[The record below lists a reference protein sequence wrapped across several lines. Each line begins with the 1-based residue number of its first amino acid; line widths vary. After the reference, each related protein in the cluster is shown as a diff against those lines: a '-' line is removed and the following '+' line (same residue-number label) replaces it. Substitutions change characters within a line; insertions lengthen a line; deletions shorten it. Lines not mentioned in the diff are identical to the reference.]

1 MGKTKHRKE
10 HKQKVQ
16 ARRNRVQQQRQSFNK
31 LVQQLE
37 EQIAIVQANPVT
49 GVNIIP
55 QEQVT
60 LTGTLPSHEINIW
73 HK

>member
-1 MGKTKHRKE
+1 MGKTKHRKG

-16 ARRNRVQQQRQSFNK
+16 AHKAKILQRRKTFNS

-55 QEQVT
+55 QEQIT
-60 LTGTLPSHEINIW
+60 LTGT
-73 HK
+73 

>member
-1 MGKTKHRKE
+1 MGKTKHRKG

-37 EQIAIVQANPVT
+37 EQIAIVQSNPIT
-49 GVNIIP
+49 GVDIRP
-55 QEQVT
+55 TEQ
-60 LTGTLPSHEINIW
+60 LTITGQLPSHEI
-73 HK
+73 KL

>member
-16 ARRNRVQQQRQSFNK
+16 ARRNRIQHQRQSFNK

-49 GVNIIP
+49 GVDIRP
-55 QEQVT
+55 TEQVT
-60 LTGTLPSHEINIW
+60 ITGTLPSYEINI
-73 HK
+73 